1 MEDSVVVPNIL
12 GCSVVQAVAILEAAD
27 LTYSTNPSR
36 QSEQSGTVAS
46 VSPAIGSQVSP
57 ETKSSR
63 GS

>member
-1 MEDSVVVPNIL
+1 MAGQPEATPQLARRVA
-12 GCSVVQAVAILEAAD
+12 AVLEAAD

-36 QSEQSGTVAS
+36 QSEQSGTFAS